1 MPLLRPLV
9 GFASF
14 AALVLLCSCSS
25 DSVDDSSATT
35 PVTATVDLEIGL
47 LDGPDEYT
55 FGRIS
60 GLALDELGRIYVAD
74 AMADEV
80 RVFDATGEFR
90 FTIGRSGSGPGEL
103 QGPCCL
109 AIDNAESLWIR
120 DTQNRRYN
128 AYAVGDTAA
137 EYLENRRMA
146 HNAGGLWAPTAVLE
160 NDLLVD
166 VGSEVD
172 VDAGSQTVRL
182 FLDAASTVV
191 RKEAIDEPP
200 PDSLGQAIVER
211 TIDGRRARYYFY
223 QPYGAYHLIA
233 HSPLGGWANVVSS
246 HYAVRWHGPDGSFD
260 YLLQRVITG
269 PLVSDS
275 ERVAGEEQLDNQRKR
290 NNLSTRDLPFGVP
303 ERKAPL
309 RWLQFD
315 SEGRLWVFLT
325 AALGDANRADVY
337 DRTGELLFT
346 VTWPADVDLRQGYLG
361 DGIALGIVRGS
372 LDVQRVV
379 RLRFSR

>member
-9 GFASF
+9 GLASF
-14 AALVLLCSCSS
+14 AALALLCSCAS
-25 DSVDDSSATT
+25 DNAKHGPAGRTVA
-35 PVTATVDLEIGL
+35 ATVDLEIGL
-47 LDGPDEYT
+47 LDGPEEYT

-60 GLALDELGRIYVAD
+60 GLALDESGSIYVAD

-80 RVFDATGEFR
+80 RVFDATGEFQ

-109 AIDNAESLWIR
+109 AIDNAERLWIR

-172 VDAGSQTVRL
+172 AHAGSQTVRM

-191 RKEAIDEPP
+191 RKETIAEPS

-223 QPYGAYHLIA
+223 QPYGAHHLIA

-246 HYAVRWHGPDGSFD
+246 NYRSCAAR
-260 YLLQRVITG
+260 
-269 PLVSDS
+269 
-275 ERVAGEEQLDNQRKR
+275 QLIRIR
-290 NNLSTRDLPFGVP
+290 R
-303 ERKAPL
+303 
-309 RWLQFD
+309 
-315 SEGRLWVFLT
+315 
-325 AALGDANRADVY
+325 
-337 DRTGELLFT
+337 
-346 VTWPADVDLRQGYLG
+346 
-361 DGIALGIVRGS
+361 
-372 LDVQRVV
+372 
-379 RLRFSR
+379 